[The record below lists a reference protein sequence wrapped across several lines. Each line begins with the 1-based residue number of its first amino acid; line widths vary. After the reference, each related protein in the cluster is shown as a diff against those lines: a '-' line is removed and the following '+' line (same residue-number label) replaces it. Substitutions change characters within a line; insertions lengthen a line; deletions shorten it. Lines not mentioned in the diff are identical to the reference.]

1 MICIFMMGF
10 RCSLK
15 GREYNWEKQLHLY
28 LSMKCDLFFG
38 FLTNS
43 SEAVIYGHFIHG
55 RFIYGHLNYS
65 SLSLSPFSLVGG
77 PRETEESDLTSHC
90 MKLRIQESHSHTN
103 QWAWHYRGLTAT
115 RLAMHITSLLLGDFR
130 NDNWNV
136 MFCTSLERDSHKSYF
151 KSPFSQQINIKSL
164 NVINSTCSKNQA
176 ELKQIYRISFK

>member
-1 MICIFMMGF
+1 MYSQRKWVKLRETIASVFVHEMYLIFV
-10 RCSLK
+10 
-15 GREYNWEKQLHLY
+15 
-28 LSMKCDLFFG
+28 

-43 SEAVIYGHFIHG
+43 SDLFIYGNFIHG
-55 RFIYGHLNYS
+55 LFIYGHLNYS
-65 SLSLSPFSLVGG
+65 SPSLSPFSHVGG

-151 KSPFSQQINIKSL
+151 
-164 NVINSTCSKNQA
+164 
-176 ELKQIYRISFK
+176 ISHLLANN